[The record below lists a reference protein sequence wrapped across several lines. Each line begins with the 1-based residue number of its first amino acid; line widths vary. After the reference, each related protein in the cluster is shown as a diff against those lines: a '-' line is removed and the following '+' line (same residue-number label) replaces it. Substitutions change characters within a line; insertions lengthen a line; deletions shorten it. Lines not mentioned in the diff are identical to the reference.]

1 MSIICQNCGYERK
14 PHEIG
19 LPSDKDPQEIVPG
32 YKISLSNCIVHFG
45 FNPDPRE
52 VRRIELQKIKHSR

>member
-1 MSIICQNCGYERK
+1 MSLICQNCGYERK

-19 LPSDKDPQEIVPG
+19 LPEDQDPNRIIPG
-32 YKISLSNCIVHFG
+32 YKLSLSSCIKNFS

-52 VRRIELQKIKHSR
+52 VRRIERLKEAHLR